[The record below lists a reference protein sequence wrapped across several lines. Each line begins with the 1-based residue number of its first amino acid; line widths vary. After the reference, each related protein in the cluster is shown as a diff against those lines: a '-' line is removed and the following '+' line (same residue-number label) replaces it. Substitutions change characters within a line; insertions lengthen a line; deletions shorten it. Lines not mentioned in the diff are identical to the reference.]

1 MLRRP
6 DSVEELA
13 GVAPPPPFL
22 RAVQLTSVNDCVTC
36 AHDVVVVMQQALYEC
51 TLLASQ
57 ESLVPNSACLRVA
70 LLHHVLTAVIPLPLP
85 LDHEERHTR
94 CFWAS
99 ERIRY
104 ETQAQLLRLLALLE
118 QHHAAASLCLELTR
132 ELDAARIVAT
142 ACTAT
147 IADAVM
153 RTRAVDTPSVL
164 SDHYAGRVGGPTSPF
179 GVDHHPF
186 AAESETLKFTEPHLL
201 IARGMVL
208 DYFASVRRIV
218 PLENR
223 LFCWEQPAEFGEG
236 ELRLVSQ
243 ICAQVGLSRHAHLAV
258 ADPPSS
264 GAELVE
270 GDDSALPLY
279 LTGELPDILL
289 LFPEL
294 AAFRDLLFLF
304 KLFMCPDQAMLPAR
318 ARWRPADAKLT
329 WRHHREEK
337 RSKKESPAA
346 LMVSGFGSSHL
357 NLGLARAL
365 RGSDGSWHAADVIRE
380 TLTKLGFNVARNN
393 AQGALKPRAPPS
405 GANPSALLRNPKLSI
420 STEDDVLAIDS
431 QLLLDMQRTVDTN
444 GNETLLGSSEGNNDA
459 RPPLSARD
467 AELLLTYLTAPYI
480 RIPLL
485 LHFFADQQRLNA
497 LSSSRMQEILEAALF
512 EPGAWQEE
520 EYRQPPTQ
528 LPPSADERS
537 KLLATPLGLLFNELV
552 HSPSLLLEPLERLL
566 ETALDLDTGAHTG
579 STARIVYFVIRLIVR
594 VESYALLLV
603 RHARWKGASCP
614 SKTDCGTG
622 VGITNQGYS
631 AICKAAVAT
640 SASFFGLSSDLFSAS
655 SHSTSASTTC
665 ASCYL

>member
-1 MLRRP
+1 MEPFQERGAHTARCVPRPRALRSDARGECTERRIRTVDTLQGVAKLITQVNDLTDELLARGAGFIPPTTTAPTAADATAASAFPFFGRMLRRP

-270 GDDSALPLY
+270 
-279 LTGELPDILL
+279 EMI
-289 LFPEL
+289 
-294 AAFRDLLFLF
+294 
-304 KLFMCPDQAMLPAR
+304 
-318 ARWRPADAKLT
+318 
-329 WRHHREEK
+329 
-337 RSKKESPAA
+337 
-346 LMVSGFGSSHL
+346 
-357 NLGLARAL
+357 
-365 RGSDGSWHAADVIRE
+365 
-380 TLTKLGFNVARNN
+380 
-393 AQGALKPRAPPS
+393 PRYPS
-405 GANPSALLRNPKLSI
+405 
-420 STEDDVLAIDS
+420 T
-431 QLLLDMQRTVDTN
+431 
-444 GNETLLGSSEGNNDA
+444 
-459 RPPLSARD
+459 
-467 AELLLTYLTAPYI
+467 
-480 RIPLL
+480 
-485 LHFFADQQRLNA
+485 
-497 LSSSRMQEILEAALF
+497 
-512 EPGAWQEE
+512 
-520 EYRQPPTQ
+520 
-528 LPPSADERS
+528 
-537 KLLATPLGLLFNELV
+537 
-552 HSPSLLLEPLERLL
+552 
-566 ETALDLDTGAHTG
+566 
-579 STARIVYFVIRLIVR
+579 
-594 VESYALLLV
+594 
-603 RHARWKGASCP
+603 
-614 SKTDCGTG
+614 
-622 VGITNQGYS
+622 
-631 AICKAAVAT
+631 
-640 SASFFGLSSDLFSAS
+640 
-655 SHSTSASTTC
+655 
-665 ASCYL
+665 